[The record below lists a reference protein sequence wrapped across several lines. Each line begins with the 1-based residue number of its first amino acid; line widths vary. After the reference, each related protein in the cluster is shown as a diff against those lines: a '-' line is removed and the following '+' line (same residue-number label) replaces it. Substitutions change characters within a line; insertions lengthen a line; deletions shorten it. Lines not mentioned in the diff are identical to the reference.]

1 MSKNVFV
8 GIAGEWD
15 DRADEHILLTRS
27 LHELE
32 GTTFEYVYVK
42 KDVTSGVDNQ
52 VLFRHGVQFVGDF
65 DLENPDICRWLDK
78 QVYGLGYNSFDDFV
92 KDYSPSPVDVK
103 VKPDGRPDRYN
114 NPSYIV
120 DYRALAEA
128 LIEVSDEPGIPMQKE
143 EALRLVKAITGFEH
157 EEV

>member
-15 DRADEHILLTRS
+15 ERADEHILVTRS

-32 GTTFEYVYVK
+32 WTTFEYVYVK
-42 KDVTSGVDNQ
+42 KDASGVDNQ

-78 QVYGLGYNSFDDFV
+78 QVYGLGYDSFDDFV

-143 EALRLVKAITGFEH
+143 EALRLVKAITGFEY